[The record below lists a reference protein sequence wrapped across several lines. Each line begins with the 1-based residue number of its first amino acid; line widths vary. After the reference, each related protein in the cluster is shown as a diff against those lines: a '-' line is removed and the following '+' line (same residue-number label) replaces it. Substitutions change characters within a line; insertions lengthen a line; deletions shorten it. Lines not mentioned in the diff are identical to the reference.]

1 MQRSTLVIFRNVEY
15 LSCHGGAIGIIKDHK
30 ERFKESKEA
39 IRPSKVN
46 LGKNTAVKAQKVS
59 N

>member
-1 MQRSTLVIFRNVEY
+1 MSSIY
-15 LSCHGGAIGIIKDHK
+15 LARGGAIGIIKDHK

-46 LGKNTAVKAQKVS
+46 LGKNTATKAQKVS
-59 N
+59 EIET